1 MKIRDVS
8 LFVTDNDVT
17 LICRVTKNGLFRT
30 SLSFLCL
37 KTDSF
42 RMKNK
47 GRKAE
52 NQTKDNFGNVTP

>member
-37 KTDSF
+37 KLAT
-42 RMKNK
+42 
-47 GRKAE
+47 
-52 NQTKDNFGNVTP
+52 